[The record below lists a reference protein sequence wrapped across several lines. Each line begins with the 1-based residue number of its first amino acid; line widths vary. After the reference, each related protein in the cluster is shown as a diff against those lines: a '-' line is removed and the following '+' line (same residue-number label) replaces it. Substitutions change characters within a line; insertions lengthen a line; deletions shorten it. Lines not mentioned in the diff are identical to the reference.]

1 MAFGE
6 RFNPGL
12 DMVCGNGD
20 GLVRDCGIEGYHEKQ
35 VAGSREQVTRI
46 KRERIRVKRFVHGV
60 IAGAVA
66 SVIVFGVICAF
77 RFFHNR
83 DKELIKYVET
93 QNEIQMLQEDY
104 NNRDPYEFLEDP
116 GVRRAADNADAEFR
130 RKRDEAVQRIR
141 NGHAD

>member
-12 DMVCGNGD
+12 DMVCGGGD
-20 GLVRDCGIEGYHEKQ
+20 GFVRDCGFKGYHQNEDWGMSDFCK
-35 VAGSREQVTRI
+35 GI
-46 KRERIRVKRFVHGV
+46 

-77 RFFHNR
+77 RFFHTR
-83 DKELIKYVET
+83 DKELMKYVET
-93 QNEIQMLQEDY
+93 QNEIQMLQEDGFFQ
-104 NNRDPYEFLEDP
+104 NLHNRPLDEFLEDP
-116 GVRRAADNADAEFR
+116 GVRRAADNAADEFR

-141 NGHAD
+141 NRFAD